1 MIISCSNIKKTFIDK
16 EVIKNISFHIEE
28 HEKVALIGNNG
39 VGKTTLLKILT
50 KDLEPDDGL
59 VTYSKDCQIGYL
71 KQNMD
76 LVSSR
81 TVYDELLS
89 VFDHVIALEEK
100 LHEMEDEIAKTSSLE
115 LINAYDNL
123 RRTYEDSKGYE
134 YRSLVKGVLKGLGFD
149 ESIYDK
155 PISILS
161 GGQKN
166 RVALGKLLLQEP
178 TLLLLDEP
186 TNHLDIE
193 AIEWLEGFLRNYKGA
208 VLIISHDRY
217 FLDKIVT
224 KVVHIEFG
232 RSFIYNGNYSDYVLK
247 SEKEY
252 EVAMK
257 HFEKQQKEI
266 AHQQAVIS
274 KLRQFNR
281 EKSIKRARSREK
293 ALEKIEVM
301 DMPMIDN
308 KPMQLTLTPRIV
320 SGNDVLLVDHL
331 SKTFEATPLFKNM
344 CLSINKG
351 DKVALVGPNGVG
363 KTTFFRMLLGQ
374 MEPTSGTFKL
384 GSNVMIGYYDQE
396 HSTLDVTRTIIEE
409 IEYAFPELKTSE
421 IRNVLATFL
430 FTGEDVFKPISTL
443 SGGERGRVAL
453 AKIMLSKANFL
464 ILDEPTNHLD
474 ILSKEIL
481 ESAIINYEGTVLY
494 VSHDRYFINQT
505 ASKIIEM
512 AQDGTTEYL
521 GNYDY
526 YMEKKKELEEEKA
539 KRMAQMTNQSAYSTG
554 ITLSTSSSSSSSSS
568 TSSSAKEDRQRQK
581 EEQARVRR
589 IQNQMTKLEDA
600 ISEAEEK
607 VSAIDQQLCLEEVY
621 SDFEKSKVL
630 LEEKE
635 TLSLQIATYYEEW
648 EKLSEEL

>member
-1 MIISCSNIKKTFIDK
+1 MIISCNNIKKTFVDK
-16 EVIKNISFHIEE
+16 EVLKNISFHIEDY
-28 HEKVALIGNNG
+28 EKVALIGNNG
-39 VGKTTLLKILT
+39 AGKTTLFKILT
-50 KDLEPDDGL
+50 KEMYPDDGII
-59 VTYSKDCQIGYL
+59 TFSKDCQIGYL

-76 LVSSR
+76 LSSDR
-81 TVYDELLS
+81 TVYDELVS
-89 VFDHVIALEEK
+89 VFDEVIALEEK
-100 LHEMEDEIAKTSSLE
+100 LHEMENEIAKTSSLD
-115 LINAYDNL
+115 LIHAYDKM
-123 RRTYEDSKGYE
+123 RGEFEDRKGYE
-134 YRSLVKGVLKGLGFD
+134 YKSLVKGVLKGLGFD
-149 ESIYDK
+149 ESVYEK
-155 PISILS
+155 PVSILS

-224 KVVHIEFG
+224 KVVHVEFG
-232 RSFIYNGNYSDYVLK
+232 RSFVYNGNYSDYMLK

-252 EVAMK
+252 EIAMK

-274 KLRQFNR
+274 KLKQFNR

-301 DMPMIDN
+301 DLPMIDN
-308 KPMQLTLTPRIV
+308 KPMQLTLTPRIT
-320 SGNDVLLVDHL
+320 SGNDVLFTDHL
-331 SKTFEATPLFKNM
+331 GKSFDDAVLFENM
-344 CLSINKG
+344 NLSIKKG

-363 KTTFFRMLLGQ
+363 KTTVFRMLLGKT
-374 MEPTSGTFKL
+374 EPTTGSYRL

-396 HSTLDVTRTIIEE
+396 HSTLDTSNTIMEE
-409 IEYAFPELKTSE
+409 IQSAFPELKNGE
-421 IRNVLATFL
+421 IRNVLAAFL

-481 ESAIINYEGTVLY
+481 ESAILNYEGTVLY

-505 ASKIIEM
+505 ASKIVEM
-512 AQDGTTEYL
+512 SSTGTKEYL
-521 GNYDY
+521 GDYDY
-526 YMEKKKELEEEKA
+526 YTEKKKELTA
-539 KRMAQMTNQSAYSTG
+539 ISA
-554 ITLSTSSSSSSSSS
+554 STSDSSASKHLSAMSNTSSIAS
-568 TSSSAKEDRQRQK
+568 TSEPASSAKLDRQKQK

-589 IQNQMTKLEDA
+589 IQNQLTKVEEA
-600 ISEAEEK
+600 ISEAEDR
-607 VSAIDQQLCLEEVY
+607 VSYIDEQLCLEEVY
-621 SDFEKSKVL
+621 SDFEKSKDFL
-630 LEEKE
+630 QEKENLSEQIASLYDEWE
-635 TLSLQIATYYEEW
+635 TLSEQL
-648 EKLSEEL
+648 

>member
-50 KDLEPDDGL
+50 KDLEPDDGS
-59 VTYSKDCQIGYL
+59 VAYSKDCQIGYL

-76 LVSSR
+76 LSSDR
-81 TVYDELLS
+81 SVYDELLS
-89 VFDHVIALEEK
+89 VFADVIALEDK
-100 LHEMEDEIAKTSSLE
+100 LHDMENEIAKTSSLE
-115 LINAYDNL
+115 LINTYDKL
-123 RRTYEDSKGYE
+123 RKTFEDSKGYE
-134 YRSLVKGVLKGLGFD
+134 YKSLVRGVLKGLGFD
-149 ESIYDK
+149 ESVYEK
-155 PISILS
+155 PVSILS

-232 RSFIYNGNYSDYVLK
+232 RSFVYNGNYSDYILK

-252 EVAMK
+252 EVALK

-274 KLRQFNR
+274 KLKQFNR
-281 EKSIKRARSREK
+281 EKSIRRARSREK

-301 DMPMIDN
+301 ELPMIDN

-320 SGNDVLLVDHL
+320 SGNDVLFAENL
-331 SKTFEATPLFKNM
+331 SKSFDDALLFENLCMNV
-344 CLSINKG
+344 NKG

-363 KTTFFRMLLGQ
+363 KTTFFRMLLGTTT
-374 MEPTSGTFKL
+374 PTSGTFRL
-384 GSNVMIGYYDQE
+384 GSNVMVGYYDQE
-396 HSTLDVTRTIIEE
+396 HSTLDLSNTIIEE
-409 IEYAFPELKTSE
+409 IEHAFPELKTSE
-421 IRNVLATFL
+421 IRNVLAAFL

-512 AQDGTTEYL
+512 AKDGTTEYL
-521 GNYDY
+521 GDYDY
-526 YMEKKKELEEEKA
+526 YVEKKKELEEARA
-539 KRMAQMTNQSAYSTG
+539 KRLAALASN
-554 ITLSTSSSSSSSSS
+554 SSSS
-568 TSSSAKEDRQRQK
+568 TSAAVSVAQTSTGSNAKLDRQKQK

-589 IQNQMTKLEDA
+589 IQNQMSKLEDA
-600 ISEAEEK
+600 ISEVEERM
-607 VSAIDQQLCLEEVY
+607 ATIDEQLCLEEVY
-621 SDFEKSKVL
+621 SDFEKSKDL

-635 TLSLQIATYYEEW
+635 TLTNQVATYYEEW
-648 EKLSEEL
+648 ETLSEEL

>member
-1 MIISCSNIKKTFIDK
+1 MIISCSSIQKTFIDK
-16 EVIKNISFHIEE
+16 EVLKNISFHIEN

-39 VGKTTLLKILT
+39 AGKTTLLKILT
-50 KDLEPDDGL
+50 KELEPDDGII
-59 VTYSKDCQIGYL
+59 TYSKDCQIGYL

-76 LVSSR
+76 LSSNR
-81 TVYDELLS
+81 TVYAELLS
-89 VFDHVIALEEK
+89 VFDEVIALEEK
-100 LHEMEDEIAKTSSLE
+100 LHEIENKIAQTSSLE
-115 LINAYDNL
+115 LINSYDKL
-123 RRTYEDSKGYE
+123 RSEFENKKGYE
-134 YRSLVKGVLKGLGFD
+134 YKSLVKGVLKGLGFD
-149 ESIYDK
+149 ESVYDK
-155 PISILS
+155 PIHILS

-166 RVALGKLLLQEP
+166 RIALGKLLLQEP

-224 KVVHIEFG
+224 KVIHLEFG
-232 RSFIYNGNYSDYVLK
+232 RSFVYTGNYSDYMLK

-274 KLRQFNR
+274 KLKQFNR

-293 ALEKIEVM
+293 ALEKIEIM

-308 KPMQLTLTPRIV
+308 KPMQLTLTPRVI
-320 SGNDVLLVDHL
+320 SGNDVLFTDHL
-331 SKTFEATPLFKNM
+331 SKSFDDALLFENM
-344 CLSINKG
+344 CMSIKKG

-363 KTTFFRMLLGQ
+363 KTTVFRMLLGK
-374 MEPTSGTFKL
+374 MEPTGGSFKL

-396 HSTLDVTRTIIEE
+396 HSTLDTSNTIMEE
-409 IEYAFPELKTSE
+409 IQSAFPELKNGE
-421 IRNVLATFL
+421 IRNVLAAFL

-481 ESAIINYEGTVLY
+481 ESAILNYEGTVLY

-512 AQDGTTEYL
+512 SHSGTKEYL
-521 GNYDY
+521 GDYDY
-526 YMEKKKELEEEKA
+526 YVEKKKELVTSPTENTSKNLS
-539 KRMAQMTNQSAYSTG
+539 QM
-554 ITLSTSSSSSSSSS
+554 SS
-568 TSSSAKEDRQRQK
+568 TTIVPPTNDTPSSAKLDRQKQK

-589 IQNQMTKLEDA
+589 IQNQLAKIEEA
-600 ISEAEEK
+600 ISEAEER
-607 VSAIDQQLCLEEVY
+607 VAYIDEQLCLEEIY
-621 SDFEKSKVL
+621 SDFEKSKDFL
-630 LEEKE
+630 NEKE
-635 TLSLQIATYYEEW
+635 L
-648 EKLSEEL
+648 

>member
-1 MIISCSNIKKTFIDK
+1 MIISCSNIQKTFIDK
-16 EVIKNISFHIEE
+16 EVLKNISFHIEE

-39 VGKTTLLKILT
+39 AGKTTLLKILT
-50 KDLEPDDGL
+50 KELDPDQGI
-59 VTYSKDCQIGYL
+59 VTCSKDCQIGYL
-71 KQNMD
+71 KQHMD
-76 LVSSR
+76 LSSER
-81 TVYDELLS
+81 TVYEELLS
-89 VFDHVIALEEK
+89 VFDEVISLEEK
-100 LHEMEDEIAKTSSLE
+100 LHEMENEIAKTSSMD
-115 LINAYDNL
+115 LINNYDKL
-123 RRTYEDSKGYE
+123 RIEFESKKGYE
-134 YRSLVKGVLKGLGFD
+134 YKSLVKGVLKGLGFE
-149 ESIYDK
+149 ESVYDK

-224 KVVHIEFG
+224 KVIHLEFG
-232 RSFIYNGNYSDYVLK
+232 RSFVYGGNYSDYMLK

-252 EVAMK
+252 EVALK

-274 KLRQFNR
+274 KLKQFNR

-293 ALEKIEVM
+293 ALDKIEVM

-320 SGNDVLLVDHL
+320 SGNDVLFTDHL
-331 SKTFEATPLFKNM
+331 SKSFDDAILFENM
-344 CLSINKG
+344 CMSIKKG

-363 KTTFFRMLLGQ
+363 KTTVFRMLLGKMQ
-374 MEPTSGTFKL
+374 PTTGSFKL

-396 HSTLDVTRTIIEE
+396 HSTLDTSNTIMEE
-409 IEYAFPELKTSE
+409 IQSAFPELKNGE
-421 IRNVLATFL
+421 IRNVLAAFL
-430 FTGEDVFKPISTL
+430 FTGEDVFKPISSL

-453 AKIMLSKANFL
+453 AKIMLSNANFL

-481 ESAIINYEGTVLY
+481 ESAILNYEGTVLY

-512 AQDGTTEYL
+512 SHMGTKEYL
-521 GNYDY
+521 GDYDY
-526 YMEKKKELEEEKA
+526 YVEKKKELE
-539 KRMAQMTNQSAYSTG
+539 
-554 ITLSTSSSSSSSSS
+554 ITKTESTSKSLSPM
-568 TSSSAKEDRQRQK
+568 TSIESAPTPLEAASSAKLDRQKQK
-581 EEQARVRR
+581 EEQTRIRR
-589 IQNQMTKLEDA
+589 IQNQLSKVEEA
-600 ISEAEEK
+600 ISEAEER
-607 VSAIDQQLCLEEVY
+607 VAYIDDQLCLEEIY
-621 SDFEKSKVL
+621 SDFERSKDFL
-630 LEEKE
+630 QEKE
-635 TLSLQIATYYEEW
+635 DLTVKISSLYEEW
-648 EKLSEEL
+648 ESLSEQL

>member
-76 LVSSR
+76 LISSR

-89 VFDHVIALEEK
+89 VFEHVIALEEK
-100 LHEMEDEIAKTSSLE
+100 LHEMEHEIAKTSSLE
-115 LINAYDNL
+115 LINAYDKL
-123 RRTYEDSKGYE
+123 RQTYEDSKGYE
-134 YRSLVKGVLKGLGFD
+134 YKSLVKGVLKGLGFD
-149 ESIYDK
+149 ESVYDK
-155 PISILS
+155 PVAILS

-232 RSFIYNGNYSDYVLK
+232 RSFVYNGNYSDYMLK

-274 KLRQFNR
+274 KLKQFNR

-293 ALEKIEVM
+293 ALEKIEAM
-301 DMPMIDN
+301 EMPMIDN

-320 SGNDVLLVDHL
+320 SGNDVLFADHL
-331 SKTFEATPLFKNM
+331 SKTFEDTLLFENM

-363 KTTFFRMLLGQ
+363 KTTFFRMLLGKL
-374 MEPTSGTFKL
+374 EPTSGTFRL
-384 GSNVMIGYYDQE
+384 GSNVMVGYYDQE
-396 HSTLDVTRTIIEE
+396 HSTLDVSRTIIEE

-421 IRNVLATFL
+421 IRNVLAAFL

-505 ASKIIEM
+505 ASKIVEM
-512 AQDGTTEYL
+512 SKEGTTEYL
-521 GNYDY
+521 GDYDY
-526 YMEKKKELEEEKA
+526 YIEKKKELEEEKA
-539 KRMAQMTNQSAYSTG
+539 KRVNLVANQTSYAAG
-554 ITLSTSSSSSSSSS
+554 NTLSTMSSSSSTSS
-568 TSSSAKEDRQRQK
+568 TSSSAKEERQKQK

-589 IQNQMTKLEDA
+589 IQNQMAKLEDA
-600 ISEAEEK
+600 ISEAEDK
-607 VSAIDQQLCLEEVY
+607 VADIDKQLCLEEVY

-635 TLSLQIATYYEEW
+635 TLSLQIAAYYEEW
-648 EKLSEEL
+648 ERLSEEL

>member
-1 MIISCSNIKKTFIDK
+1 MIISCNNIQKTFIDK
-16 EVIKNISFHIEE
+16 EVLKNISFHIED
-28 HEKVALIGNNG
+28 HEKAALIGNNG

-50 KDLEPDDGL
+50 GEMAPDDGT
-59 VTYSKDCQIGYL
+59 VTTSKDCQIGYL

-76 LVSSR
+76 LTSSR
-81 TVYDELLS
+81 TVYEELLS
-89 VFDHVIALEEK
+89 VFDDVIALEKK
-100 LHEMEDEIAKTSSLE
+100 LHEMENEIAKTGSPK
-115 LINAYDNL
+115 LIESYDKM
-123 RRTYEDSKGYE
+123 RQSFEAQKGYE
-134 YRSLVKGVLKGLGFD
+134 YKSLVRGVLKGLGFSD
-149 ESIYDK
+149 DVYDK
-155 PISILS
+155 PVSILS

-193 AIEWLEGFLRNYKGA
+193 AIEWLEGFLRNYRGA

-224 KVVHIEFG
+224 KVIHIEFG
-232 RSFIYNGNYSDYVLK
+232 RSFVYNGNYSDYMLK

-274 KLRQFNR
+274 KLKQFNR

-308 KPMQLTLTPRIV
+308 KPMQLTLTPRIT
-320 SGNDVLLVDHL
+320 SGNDVLFIDNL
-331 SKTFEATPLFKNM
+331 SKAFDDKLIFENM
-344 CLSINKG
+344 CMHITKG
-351 DKVALVGPNGVG
+351 EKVALVGPNGVG
-363 KTTFFRMLLGQ
+363 KTTVFRMLLDQ
-374 MEPTSGTFKL
+374 MQPTSGSFRL

-396 HSTLDVTRTIIEE
+396 HSTLDPSLTIMQE
-409 IEYAFPELKTSE
+409 IERAFPDLKNGE
-421 IRNVLATFL
+421 IRNVLASFL

-443 SGGERGRVAL
+443 SGGEKGRVAL
-453 AKIMLSKANFL
+453 AKIMLSNANFL

-505 ASKIIEM
+505 ATKVVEM
-512 AQDGTTEYL
+512 SQTGTTNYL
-521 GNYDY
+521 GDYDY
-526 YMEKKKELEEEKA
+526 YLEKKKEQELSEIA
-539 KRMAQMTNQSAYSTG
+539 TQATATNHTTTSDST
-554 ITLSTSSSSSSSSS
+554 TVPSNTKL
-568 TSSSAKEDRQRQK
+568 DRQKQK

-589 IQNQMTKLEDA
+589 IQNQLTKLEEA
-600 ISEAEEK
+600 IATTEERISE
-607 VSAIDQQLCLEEVY
+607 IDKQLCLEEVY
-621 SDFEKSKVL
+621 SDFEKSKIL
-630 LEEKE
+630 MDEKE
-635 TLSLQIATYYEEW
+635 QLNTDLASYYEEW
-648 EKLSEEL
+648 ESLSEEL

>member
-1 MIISCSNIKKTFIDK
+1 MIISCNNIKKTFIDK
-16 EVIKNISFHIEE
+16 EVIKNISFHIED

-50 KDLEPDDGL
+50 KDLDPDDGS
-59 VTYSKDCQIGYL
+59 VTYSKNCQIGYL

-76 LVSSR
+76 LTSQG
-81 TVYDELLS
+81 TVYEELLS
-89 VFDHVIALEEK
+89 VFAEVIALEEK
-100 LHEMEDEIAKTSSLE
+100 LHEMENKIAKTSSLE
-115 LINAYDNL
+115 LINDYDAL
-123 RRTYEDSKGYE
+123 RRTFEDRKGYE
-134 YRSLVKGVLKGLGFD
+134 YKSLIKGVLKGLGFD
-149 ESIYDK
+149 ESVYEK
-155 PISILS
+155 PVSILS

-208 VLIISHDRY
+208 VLVISHDRY
-217 FLDKIVT
+217 FLDKIVS
-224 KVVHIEFG
+224 KVVHLEFG
-232 RSFIYNGNYSDYVLK
+232 RSFVYNGNYSDYILK

-266 AHQQAVIS
+266 ARQQAIIS
-274 KLRQFNR
+274 KLKQFNR
-281 EKSIKRARSREK
+281 EKSIRRARSREK
-293 ALEKIEVM
+293 ALEKIEIM

-308 KPMQLTLTPRIV
+308 KPMHLTLTPRIT
-320 SGNDVLLVDHL
+320 SGNDVLFADHL
-331 SKTFEATPLFKNM
+331 SKAFDDALLFENM
-344 CLSINKG
+344 CMSINKG

-363 KTTFFRMLLGQ
+363 KTTFFRMLLGTMQ
-374 MEPTSGTFKL
+374 PTSGTFRL

-396 HSTLDVTRTIIEE
+396 HSNLDTSHMIMEE
-409 IEYAFPELKTSE
+409 IQYAFPELKNGE
-421 IRNVLATFL
+421 IRNVLAAFL
-430 FTGEDVFKPISTL
+430 FTGDDVFKPIHTL

-474 ILSKEIL
+474 ILSKEVL

-494 VSHDRYFINQT
+494 ISHDRYFINQT

-512 AQDGTTEYL
+512 AKEGTTEYL
-521 GNYDY
+521 GDYDY
-526 YMEKKKELEEEKA
+526 YVEKKRDLKENKDLITPSSTA
-539 KRMAQMTNQSAYSTG
+539 SASP
-554 ITLSTSSSSSSSSS
+554 TSSN
-568 TSSSAKEDRQRQK
+568 TKLDRQKQK
-581 EEQARVRR
+581 EEQARIRR
-589 IQNQMTKLEDA
+589 IQNQMSKLEET
-600 ISEAEEK
+600 INEAEERM
-607 VSAIDQQLCLEEVY
+607 SIIDEQLCLEEIY
-621 SDFEKSKVL
+621 SDFEKSKTL

-635 TLSLQIATYYEEW
+635 TLSSQIASYYEEW
-648 EKLSEEL
+648 EALSETL

>member
-76 LVSSR
+76 LTSSR

-89 VFDHVIALEEK
+89 VFAHVIALEEK
-100 LHEMEDEIAKTSSLE
+100 LHEMEQEIAKTASLE

-134 YRSLVKGVLKGLGFD
+134 YKSLVKGVLKGLGFD
-149 ESIYDK
+149 ENVYDK
-155 PISILS
+155 PVSILS

-224 KVVHIEFG
+224 KVIHIEFG
-232 RSFIYNGNYSDYVLK
+232 RSFVYSGNYSDYMLK

-274 KLRQFNR
+274 KLKQFNR
-281 EKSIKRARSREK
+281 EKSIRRARSREK

-308 KPMQLTLTPRIV
+308 KPMQLTLTPRII
-320 SGNDVLLVDHL
+320 SGNDVLFADQL
-331 SKTFEATPLFKNM
+331 SKSFEDVPLFENM

-363 KTTFFRMLLGQ
+363 KTTFFRMLLGK
-374 MEPTSGTFKL
+374 MEPTSGTFRL

-396 HSTLDVTRTIIEE
+396 HSTLDISRTIIEE

-421 IRNVLATFL
+421 IRNVLAAFL

-464 ILDEPTNHLD
+464 LLDEPTNHLD

-512 AQDGTTEYL
+512 AKEGTTEYL
-521 GNYDY
+521 GDYDY
-526 YMEKKKELEEEKA
+526 YVEKKKELEEEKA
-539 KRMAQMTNQSAYSTG
+539 KHIAQLTNQVANASINALSAMS
-554 ITLSTSSSSSSSSS
+554 STSISSS
-568 TSSSAKEDRQRQK
+568 TSSSAKEERQRQK

-589 IQNQMTKLEDA
+589 LQNQMTKLEDA
-600 ISEAEEK
+600 ISEAEAK
-607 VSAIDQQLCLEEVY
+607 VSTIDEQLCLEEVY
-621 SDFEKSKVL
+621 SDFEKSKIL

-635 TLSLQIATYYEEW
+635 VLSLQIATYYEDW

>member
-1 MIISCSNIKKTFIDK
+1 MIISCNNIKKTFIDK
-16 EVIKNISFHIEE
+16 EVLRNISFHIED

-39 VGKTTLLKILT
+39 AGKTTLFKILT
-50 KDLEPDDGL
+50 KELDPDDGAL
-59 VTYSKDCQIGYL
+59 TFSKDCQIGYL

-76 LVSSR
+76 LSSER

-89 VFDHVIALEEK
+89 VFDEVIALEEK
-100 LHEMEDEIAKTSSLE
+100 LHEIENEIANTSSLD
-115 LINAYDNL
+115 LIHTYDKM
-123 RRTYEDSKGYE
+123 RGEFETRKGYE
-134 YRSLVKGVLKGLGFD
+134 YKSLVKGVLKGLGFD
-149 ESIYDK
+149 ESVYDK

-224 KVVHIEFG
+224 KVIHVEFG
-232 RSFIYNGNYSDYVLK
+232 RSFVYNGNYSDYMLK
-247 SEKEY
+247 SEKDNEI
-252 EVAMK
+252 AMK

-274 KLRQFNR
+274 KLKQFNR

-301 DMPMIDN
+301 DMPMVDN

-320 SGNDVLLVDHL
+320 SGNDVLFTDHL
-331 SKTFEATPLFKNM
+331 SKTFDDAVLFENM
-344 CLSINKG
+344 CMSIKKG

-363 KTTFFRMLLGQ
+363 KTTVFRMLLGK
-374 MEPTSGTFKL
+374 MEPTSGSFRL

-396 HSTLDVTRTIIEE
+396 HSTLDTSHTIMEE
-409 IEYAFPELKTSE
+409 IQSAFPELKNGE
-421 IRNVLATFL
+421 IRNVLAAFL

-481 ESAIINYEGTVLY
+481 ESAILNYEGTVLY

-505 ASKIIEM
+505 ASKIVEM
-512 AQDGTTEYL
+512 SSTGTKEYL
-521 GNYDY
+521 GDYDY
-526 YMEKKKELEEEKA
+526 YIEKKKELSA
-539 KRMAQMTNQSAYSTG
+539 TLDTSLDTNVPKHLSAM
-554 ITLSTSSSSSSSSS
+554 SS
-568 TSSSAKEDRQRQK
+568 TSSATPSSEPVSSAKLDRQKQK

-589 IQNQMTKLEDA
+589 IQNQLAKIEEA
-600 ISEAEEK
+600 ISEAEER
-607 VSAIDQQLCLEEVY
+607 VSYIDQQLCLEEVY
-621 SDFEKSKVL
+621 SDFEKSKDFL
-630 LEEKE
+630 QEKE
-635 TLSLQIATYYEEW
+635 SLSEKITALYEEW
-648 EKLSEEL
+648 ETLSEQL

>member
-76 LVSSR
+76 LISSR

-89 VFDHVIALEEK
+89 VFEHVIALEEK
-100 LHEMEDEIAKTSSLE
+100 LHEMEHEIAKTSSLE
-115 LINAYDNL
+115 LINAYDKL
-123 RRTYEDSKGYE
+123 RQTYEDSKGYE
-134 YRSLVKGVLKGLGFD
+134 YKSLVKGVLKGLGFD
-149 ESIYDK
+149 ESVYDK
-155 PISILS
+155 PVAILS

-232 RSFIYNGNYSDYVLK
+232 RSFVYNGNYSDYMLK

-274 KLRQFNR
+274 KLKQFNR

-293 ALEKIEVM
+293 ALEKIEAM
-301 DMPMIDN
+301 EMPMIDN

-320 SGNDVLLVDHL
+320 SGNDVLFADHL
-331 SKTFEATPLFKNM
+331 SKTFEDTPLFENM

-363 KTTFFRMLLGQ
+363 KTTFFRMLLGKL
-374 MEPTSGTFKL
+374 EPTSGTFRL
-384 GSNVMIGYYDQE
+384 GSNVMVGYYDQE
-396 HSTLDVTRTIIEE
+396 HSTLDVSRTIIEE

-421 IRNVLATFL
+421 IRNVLAAFL

-505 ASKIIEM
+505 ASKIVEM
-512 AQDGTTEYL
+512 SKEGTTEYL
-521 GNYDY
+521 GDYDY
-526 YMEKKKELEEEKA
+526 YIEKKKELEEEKA
-539 KRMAQMTNQSAYSTG
+539 KRVNLVANQTSYAAG
-554 ITLSTSSSSSSSSS
+554 NTLSTMSSSSSTSS
-568 TSSSAKEDRQRQK
+568 TSSSAKEERQKQK

-589 IQNQMTKLEDA
+589 IQNQMAKLEDA
-600 ISEAEEK
+600 ISEAEDK
-607 VSAIDQQLCLEEVY
+607 VADIDKQLCLEEVY

-635 TLSLQIATYYEEW
+635 TLSLQIAAYYEEW
-648 EKLSEEL
+648 ERLSEEL

>member
-331 SKTFEATPLFKNM
+331 SKTFEDTPLFKNM

-421 IRNVLATFL
+421 IRNVLAAFL

-554 ITLSTSSSSSSSSS
+554 ITLSTPSSSSSSSS

-600 ISEAEEK
+600 ISEAEDK

>member
-1 MIISCSNIKKTFIDK
+1 MIISCNNIKKTFIDK
-16 EVIKNISFHIEE
+16 EVIKNISFHIED

-50 KDLEPDDGL
+50 KDLEPDDGS
-59 VTYSKDCQIGYL
+59 VTYSKNCQIGYL

-76 LVSSR
+76 LTSQG
-81 TVYDELLS
+81 TVYEELLS
-89 VFDHVIALEEK
+89 VFADVIALEEK
-100 LHEMEDEIAKTSSLE
+100 LHEMENKIAQTSSLE
-115 LINAYDNL
+115 LINDYDAL
-123 RRTYEDSKGYE
+123 RRTFEDQKGYE
-134 YRSLVKGVLKGLGFD
+134 YKSLIKGVLKGLGFD
-149 ESIYDK
+149 DSVYEK
-155 PISILS
+155 PVSILS

-208 VLIISHDRY
+208 VLVISHDRY

-224 KVVHIEFG
+224 KVVHLEFG
-232 RSFIYNGNYSDYVLK
+232 QSFVYNGNYSDYILK

-266 AHQQAVIS
+266 ARQQAIIS
-274 KLRQFNR
+274 KLKQFNR
-281 EKSIKRARSREK
+281 EKSIRRARSREK

-308 KPMQLTLTPRIV
+308 KPMHLTLTPRIT
-320 SGNDVLLVDHL
+320 SGNDVLFADHL
-331 SKTFEATPLFKNM
+331 SKAFDDALLFENM
-344 CLSINKG
+344 CMSINKG

-363 KTTFFRMLLGQ
+363 KTTFFRMLLGTMQ
-374 MEPTSGTFKL
+374 PTSGTFRL

-396 HSTLDVTRTIIEE
+396 HSNLDTSHTIMEE
-409 IEYAFPELKTSE
+409 IQYAFPELKNGE
-421 IRNVLATFL
+421 IRSVLAAFL
-430 FTGEDVFKPISTL
+430 FTGDDVFKPIHTL

-474 ILSKEIL
+474 ILSKEVL

-494 VSHDRYFINQT
+494 ISHDRYFINQT

-512 AQDGTTEYL
+512 AKEGTTEYL
-521 GNYDY
+521 GDYDY
-526 YMEKKKELEEEKA
+526 FVEKKKEFKETKA
-539 KRMAQMTNQSAYSTG
+539 LIAQ
-554 ITLSTSSSSSSSSS
+554 SS
-568 TSSSAKEDRQRQK
+568 TSSAPTTSSNTKLDRQKQK
-581 EEQARVRR
+581 EEQTRIRR
-589 IQNQMTKLEDA
+589 IQNQMTKLEEA
-600 ISEAEEK
+600 INEAEERM
-607 VSAIDQQLCLEEVY
+607 SIIDEQLCLEEIY
-621 SDFEKSKVL
+621 SDFEKSKDL

-635 TLSLQIATYYEEW
+635 SLSLQIASYYEEW
-648 EKLSEEL
+648 EALSETL

>member
-1 MIISCSNIKKTFIDK
+1 MIISCSSIQKTFIDK
-16 EVIKNISFHIEE
+16 EVLKNISFHIEN

-39 VGKTTLLKILT
+39 AGKTTLLKILT
-50 KDLEPDDGL
+50 KELEPDDGII
-59 VTYSKDCQIGYL
+59 TYSKDCQIGYL

-76 LVSSR
+76 LSSNR
-81 TVYDELLS
+81 TVYAELLS
-89 VFDHVIALEEK
+89 VFDEVIALEEK
-100 LHEMEDEIAKTSSLE
+100 LHEIENKIAQTSSLE
-115 LINAYDNL
+115 LINSYDKL
-123 RRTYEDSKGYE
+123 RSEFENKKGYE
-134 YRSLVKGVLKGLGFD
+134 YKSLVKGVLKGLGFD
-149 ESIYDK
+149 ESVYDK
-155 PISILS
+155 PIHILS

-166 RVALGKLLLQEP
+166 RIALGKLLLQEP

-224 KVVHIEFG
+224 KVIHLEFG
-232 RSFIYNGNYSDYVLK
+232 RSFVYTGNYSDYMLK

-274 KLRQFNR
+274 KLKQFNR

-293 ALEKIEVM
+293 ALEKIEIM

-308 KPMQLTLTPRIV
+308 KPMQLTLTPRVI
-320 SGNDVLLVDHL
+320 SGNDVLFTDHL
-331 SKTFEATPLFKNM
+331 SKSFDDALLFENM
-344 CLSINKG
+344 CMSIKKG

-363 KTTFFRMLLGQ
+363 KTTVFRMLLGK
-374 MEPTSGTFKL
+374 MEPTGGSFKL

-396 HSTLDVTRTIIEE
+396 HSTLDTSNTIMEE
-409 IEYAFPELKTSE
+409 IQSAFPELKNGE
-421 IRNVLATFL
+421 IRNVLAAFL

-481 ESAIINYEGTVLY
+481 ESAILNYEGTVLY

-512 AQDGTTEYL
+512 SHSGTKEYL
-521 GNYDY
+521 GDYDY
-526 YMEKKKELEEEKA
+526 YVEKKKELVTSPTENTSKNLS
-539 KRMAQMTNQSAYSTG
+539 QM
-554 ITLSTSSSSSSSSS
+554 SS
-568 TSSSAKEDRQRQK
+568 TTIVPPTNDTPSSAKLDRQKQK

-589 IQNQMTKLEDA
+589 IQNQLAKIEEA
-600 ISEAEEK
+600 ISEAEER
-607 VSAIDQQLCLEEVY
+607 VAYIDEQLCLEEIY
-621 SDFEKSKVL
+621 SDFEKSKDFL
-630 LEEKE
+630 NEKE
-635 TLSLQIATYYEEW
+635 LLNTQITNLYEEW
-648 EKLSEEL
+648 ENLSEQL

>member
-1 MIISCSNIKKTFIDK
+1 MIISCNNIKKTFIDK
-16 EVIKNISFHIEE
+16 EVIKNISFHIED

-50 KDLEPDDGL
+50 KDLEPDDGS
-59 VTYSKDCQIGYL
+59 VTYSKNCQIGYL

-76 LVSSR
+76 LTSQG
-81 TVYDELLS
+81 TVYEELLS
-89 VFDHVIALEEK
+89 VFADVIALEEK
-100 LHEMEDEIAKTSSLE
+100 LHEMENKIAQTSSLE
-115 LINAYDNL
+115 LINDYDAL
-123 RRTYEDSKGYE
+123 RRTFEDQKGYE
-134 YRSLVKGVLKGLGFD
+134 YKSLIKGVLKGLGFD
-149 ESIYDK
+149 DSVYEK
-155 PISILS
+155 PVSILS

-208 VLIISHDRY
+208 VLVISHDRY

-224 KVVHIEFG
+224 KVVHLEFG
-232 RSFIYNGNYSDYVLK
+232 QSFVYNGNYSDYILK

-266 AHQQAVIS
+266 ARQQAIIS
-274 KLRQFNR
+274 KLKQFNR
-281 EKSIKRARSREK
+281 EKSIRRARSREK

-308 KPMQLTLTPRIV
+308 KPMHLTLTPRIT
-320 SGNDVLLVDHL
+320 SGNDVLFADHL
-331 SKTFEATPLFKNM
+331 SKAFDDALLFENM
-344 CLSINKG
+344 CMSINKG

-363 KTTFFRMLLGQ
+363 KTTFFRMLLGTMQ
-374 MEPTSGTFKL
+374 PTSGTFRL

-396 HSTLDVTRTIIEE
+396 HSNLDTSHTIMEE
-409 IEYAFPELKTSE
+409 IQYAFPELKNGE
-421 IRNVLATFL
+421 IRNVLAAFL
-430 FTGEDVFKPISTL
+430 FTGDDVFKPIHTL

-474 ILSKEIL
+474 ILSKEVL

-494 VSHDRYFINQT
+494 ISHDRYFINQT

-512 AQDGTTEYL
+512 AKEGTTEYL
-521 GNYDY
+521 GDYDY
-526 YMEKKKELEEEKA
+526 FVEKKKEFKETKA
-539 KRMAQMTNQSAYSTG
+539 LIAQ
-554 ITLSTSSSSSSSSS
+554 SS
-568 TSSSAKEDRQRQK
+568 TSSAPTTSSNTKLDRQKQK
-581 EEQARVRR
+581 EEQTRIRR
-589 IQNQMTKLEDA
+589 IQNQMTKLEEA
-600 ISEAEEK
+600 INEAEERM
-607 VSAIDQQLCLEEVY
+607 SIIDEQLCLEEIY
-621 SDFEKSKVL
+621 SDFEKSKDL

-635 TLSLQIATYYEEW
+635 SLSLQIASYYEEW
-648 EKLSEEL
+648 EALSETL

>member
-1 MIISCSNIKKTFIDK
+1 MIISCSNIQKAFIDK
-16 EVIKNISFHIEE
+16 EVLKNISFHIED

-50 KDLEPDDGL
+50 KEMEPDDGL
-59 VTYSKDCQIGYL
+59 VTMSKDCQIGYL

-76 LVSSR
+76 LSSDR
-81 TVYDELLS
+81 SVYEELLS
-89 VFDHVIALEEK
+89 VFDEVITLEEK
-100 LHEMEDEIAKTSSLE
+100 LHEMENEIARTSSLE
-115 LINAYDNL
+115 LINTYDSL
-123 RRTYEDSKGYE
+123 RTQFEQKKGYE
-134 YRSLVKGVLKGLGFD
+134 YKSLVKGVLKGLGFD
-149 ESIYDK
+149 ESVYSK
-155 PISILS
+155 PIAILS

-193 AIEWLEGFLRNYKGA
+193 AIEWLEGFLRNYRGA

-224 KVVHIEFG
+224 KVIHIEFG
-232 RSFIYNGNYSDYVLK
+232 RSFVYTGNYSDYMLK

-252 EVAMK
+252 EIAMK

-274 KLRQFNR
+274 KLKQFNR

-301 DMPMIDN
+301 DIPMIDN
-308 KPMQLTLTPRIV
+308 KPMQLTLTPRIT
-320 SGNDVLLVDHL
+320 SGNDVLITDHL
-331 SKTFEATPLFKNM
+331 SKSFDDHLLFENM

-363 KTTFFRMLLGQ
+363 KTTFFRMLLQ
-374 MEPTSGTFKL
+374 KMAPTSGNFKL
-384 GSNVMIGYYDQE
+384 GSNVIIGYYDQE
-396 HSTLDVTRTIIEE
+396 HATLEGGHTIMEE
-409 IEYAFPELKTSE
+409 IEHAFPELKNGE
-421 IRNVLATFL
+421 IRNVLAAFL
-430 FTGEDVFKPISTL
+430 FTGEDVFKPINTL
-443 SGGERGRVAL
+443 SGGEKGRVAL

-464 ILDEPTNHLD
+464 VLDEPTNHLD

-481 ESAIINYEGTVLY
+481 ESAIVNYEGTVLY

-505 ASKIIEM
+505 ASKILEM
-512 AQDGTTEYL
+512 AKDGTTEYL

-526 YMEKKKELEEEKA
+526 YMEKKKELEEA
-539 KRMAQMTNQSAYSTG
+539 KLATQSVSSPQVTSQVTST
-554 ITLSTSSSSSSSSS
+554 TPTSTSS
-568 TSSSAKEDRQRQK
+568 AKVDRQKQK
-581 EEQARVRR
+581 EEQTRMRR
-589 IQNQMTKLEDA
+589 IQNQLDKVEEA
-600 ISEAEEK
+600 ISEAEDR
-607 VSAIDQQLCLEEVY
+607 VAFIDDQLCLEEIY
-621 SDFEKSKVL
+621 SDFEKSKDFL
-630 LEEKE
+630 QEKE
-635 TLSLQIATYYEEW
+635 ALGEKITALYEEW
-648 EKLSEEL
+648 ETLSEQLS

>member
-1 MIISCSNIKKTFIDK
+1 MIISCNNIKKTFVDK
-16 EVIKNISFHIEE
+16 EVLKNISFHIED

-39 VGKTTLLKILT
+39 AGKTTLFKILT
-50 KDLEPDDGL
+50 KELDSDEGTL
-59 VTYSKDCQIGYL
+59 TFSKDCQIGYL

-76 LVSSR
+76 LSSDR
-81 TVYDELLS
+81 SVYDELLS
-89 VFDHVIALEEK
+89 VFDEVIALEEK
-100 LHEMEDEIAKTSSLE
+100 LHEMENEIAKTSSLE
-115 LINAYDNL
+115 LIHAYDKL
-123 RRTYEDSKGYE
+123 RGEFEDRKGYE
-134 YRSLVKGVLKGLGFD
+134 YKSLVKGVLKGLGFD
-149 ESIYDK
+149 ESVYDK
-155 PISILS
+155 SVSILS

-224 KVVHIEFG
+224 KVVHVEFG
-232 RSFIYNGNYSDYVLK
+232 RSFVYNGNYSDYMLK

-252 EVAMK
+252 EIAMK

-274 KLRQFNR
+274 KLKQFNR

-320 SGNDVLLVDHL
+320 SGNDVLFTDHL
-331 SKTFEATPLFKNM
+331 SKCFDDAVLFENM
-344 CLSINKG
+344 CMSIKKG

-363 KTTFFRMLLGQ
+363 KTTVFRMLLGKT
-374 MEPTSGTFKL
+374 EPTSGSFRL

-396 HSTLDVTRTIIEE
+396 HSTLDTSHTIMEE
-409 IEYAFPELKTSE
+409 IQSAFPELKNGE
-421 IRNVLATFL
+421 IRNVLAAFL

-481 ESAIINYEGTVLY
+481 ESAILNYEGTVLY

-512 AQDGTTEYL
+512 SACGTKEYL
-521 GNYDY
+521 GDYDY
-526 YMEKKKELEEEKA
+526 YIEKKKELEVTASENTSK
-539 KRMAQMTNQSAYSTG
+539 
-554 ITLSTSSSSSSSSS
+554 TLSQMSS
-568 TSSSAKEDRQRQK
+568 TSVSQPSTDTTSSAKLDRQKQK

-589 IQNQMTKLEDA
+589 IQNQLTKIEES
-600 ISEAEEK
+600 ISEAEER
-607 VSAIDQQLCLEEVY
+607 VNYIDEQLCLEEVY
-621 SDFEKSKVL
+621 SDFEKSKDFL
-630 LEEKE
+630 QEKE
-635 TLSLQIATYYEEW
+635 DLSQKIAGLYEEW
-648 EKLSEEL
+648 ETLSEQL